1 MRIKEC
7 TEYHEPPIT
16 HSDDPSNSDDIE
28 VLKVF
33 QNILAHRSYIQGN
46 YKLGKVSKY
55 HDYVLPLI
63 ICSRI
68 QNIFINFF
76 QYRLVS

>member
-16 HSDDPSNSDDIE
+16 HSDDPSNSDDME

-33 QNILAHRSYIQGN
+33 QNILAHRSYIQTN

-55 HDYVLPLI
+55 HDYVLRLI
-63 ICSRI
+63 
-68 QNIFINFF
+68 N
-76 QYRLVS
+76 